1 LDQRVVRLRG
11 SGQVRLRHLRHGH
24 VLSLGLARRHGEDDA
39 HGAQVRRVQRL
50 GRPGVR
56 HLRGSVRGRLDLVV
70 RPERDRR
77 RLLRKLY
84 RRTLHDLVHAV
95 SAQERPR
102 ALRHRESALRGLL
115 LPLLVHA
122 VRGGAGAPRGQNPSP
137 AARPVWRRSAHH
149 VRAADG
155 AKHGRASPVRGAAR
169 AAATAVRAAAA
180 AVRAAAAAVRAAG
193 QLRRAT
199 QREHVPQNVRKPS
212 RVHSREEGCKKVQK
226 ESSSHQTS
234 TINSQSLTVSA
245 MFLWREYNPCVMPSN
260 LYRQV
265 FPRYPCS
272 GPVRRSQADLLAGSL
287 EL

>member
-1 LDQRVVRLRG
+1 MDQRVVRLRG

-70 RPERDRR
+70 HPELDRR
-77 RLLRKLY
+77 RLLLRD

-95 SAQERPR
+95 SAQEHPR

-122 VRGGAGAPRGQNPSP
+122 VRGSAGAPRGQNPSP

-180 AVRAAAAAVRAAG
+180 AVCAAAAAVRAAE

-212 RVHSREEGCKKVQK
+212 RVHSREEGGANDAPPAQK
-226 ESSSHQTS
+226 RTAGAANGRPMVLGCSKCRYSRKGCRQCRSSSFEG
-234 TINSQSLTVSA
+234 A
-245 MFLWREYNPCVMPSN
+245 RGA
-260 LYRQV
+260 R
-265 FPRYPCS
+265 
-272 GPVRRSQADLLAGSL
+272 VR
-287 EL
+287 